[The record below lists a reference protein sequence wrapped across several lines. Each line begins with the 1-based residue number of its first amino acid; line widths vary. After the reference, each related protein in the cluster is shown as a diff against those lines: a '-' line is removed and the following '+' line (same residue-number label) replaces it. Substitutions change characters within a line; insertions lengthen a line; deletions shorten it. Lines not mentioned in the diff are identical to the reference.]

1 MMLCVL
7 PSLPLA
13 VVPGLLLAQMAP
25 PAPAA
30 APSYEARYA
39 EVLALAPRADRVA
52 QVNNVVLQRDAARFT
67 LANGTIYLLSSVGG
81 RTMGAVFQGEGTFS
95 FSPPTR
101 IEQDRLARFE
111 KGRSLD
117 ARMTELVLLFA
128 DSTLAELE
136 RKVTFSNSQVPEE
149 VRDVVHKSLEY
160 LGDEDSKS
168 FHPDL
173 MTAFLNQES
182 NNLFYAHITRDEGSA
197 LMFMLDPFESEQVI
211 LEKRAPR
218 RFWTHQPEVICRFP
232 RQGAAP
238 DSATGERPGTPTIRA
253 YPLGNTFTQTGSGD
267 LTFASAAR
275 LDIATPV
282 PAGPWVPFELFY
294 KLQVDSARWDGGEP
308 ATVFRGKEA
317 MLLWVKL
324 DRRLQAGETRS
335 LLLYY
340 HGDLI
345 DRYGDFFFIKSP
357 SSWYPVSLDER
368 SYATFDITYHT
379 PSQYLIAS
387 VGERADS
394 GLTGRVLT
402 TRWVTPGPIR
412 NASFNLGQFEDY
424 KVKEDGEIGRAH
436 V

>member
-1 MMLCVL
+1 MFLRVL
-7 PSLPLA
+7 PSLPVALPA
-13 VVPGLLLAQMAP
+13 LLLAQTSTP
-25 PAPAA
+25 VPA

-39 EVLALAPRADRVA
+39 EVLALTPRADRVA
-52 QVNNVVLQRDAARFT
+52 QVTNLVLKRDVAQFT

-101 IEQDRLARFE
+101 IEQDRFARFE
-111 KGRSLD
+111 KTRSLD
-117 ARMTELVLLFA
+117 ARVTELVLLFA

-136 RKVTFSNSQVPEE
+136 RKVKFSNGQVPEE
-149 VRDVVHKSLEY
+149 VRDVVQKSLEY

-182 NNLFYAHITRDEGSA
+182 NDLFYAHITRDEGSA

-267 LTFASAAR
+267 LTFASPAR
-275 LDIATPV
+275 HGIPTPV
-282 PAGPWVPFELFY
+282 PARPRVPLELFFTTQVDPGPWGC
-294 KLQVDSARWDGGEP
+294 A
-308 ATVFRGKEA
+308 
-317 MLLWVKL
+317 
-324 DRRLQAGETRS
+324 
-335 LLLYY
+335 
-340 HGDLI
+340 
-345 DRYGDFFFIKSP
+345 
-357 SSWYPVSLDER
+357 
-368 SYATFDITYHT
+368 
-379 PSQYLIAS
+379 
-387 VGERADS
+387 
-394 GLTGRVLT
+394 
-402 TRWVTPGPIR
+402 
-412 NASFNLGQFEDY
+412 
-424 KVKEDGEIGRAH
+424 
-436 V
+436 